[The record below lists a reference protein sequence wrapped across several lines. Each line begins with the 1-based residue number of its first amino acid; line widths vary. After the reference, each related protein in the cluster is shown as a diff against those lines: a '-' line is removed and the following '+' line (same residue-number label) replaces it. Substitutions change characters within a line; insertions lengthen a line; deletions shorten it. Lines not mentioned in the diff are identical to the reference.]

1 MIEINFFNRSRE
13 QIAADSTRQLQRT
26 TEPWQQ
32 EVFQF
37 LGEWYSDAPVIEAHT
52 SGSTGAPKRVLLEKD
67 RMRASARMTGEF
79 LQMKPGDRAL
89 LCLPI
94 RYIAGKMMLVR
105 AATLQLRLYVVKPSS
120 TPLTLVGS
128 SIDLCAMVP
137 NQVFASIEEL
147 EKVHILLI
155 GGGPVNYELESKLK
169 RKGGSIFHTYG
180 MTETL
185 THVAMRRINEPGAS
199 RYFKAL
205 PGVSFRVD
213 ERDCLAIDAPHLIEN
228 ELITNDCVE
237 LSDSKSFVWKGRMDH
252 VIISG
257 GIKIQPEEVERALE
271 PILDHRYFVAG
282 IPDPSL
288 GQKLILVV
296 EGDQRMLGNISQL
309 LSKISLAPYQF
320 PREVYFLPQFEET
333 PTGKVQRTKTVG
345 KLFEK

>member
-1 MIEINFFNRSRE
+1 MIEIDFLSRSAEQMAEEANRQMEKAS
-13 QIAADSTRQLQRT
+13 A
-26 TEPWQQ
+26 PWQQ

-37 LGEWYSDAPVIEAHT
+37 LREWYRDSPHIEAHT
-52 SGSTGAPKRVLLEKD
+52 SGSTGKPKRILLEKE
-67 RMRASARMTGEF
+67 RMRASARMTGKF
-79 LQMKPGDRAL
+79 LQLKPGDRAL
-89 LCLPI
+89 LCLPV

-105 AATLQLRLYVVKPSS
+105 AATLQLQLLVIEPSS
-120 TPLTLVGS
+120 KPLALVEGPV
-128 SIDLCAMVP
+128 DLCAMVP
-137 NQVFASIEEL
+137 NQVFASMEEL
-147 EKVHILLI
+147 EKVQKLLI
-155 GGGPVNYELESKLK
+155 GGGPVNQELESQL
-169 RKGGSIFHTYG
+169 RYKGGHIFHTYG

-237 LSDSKSFVWKGRMDH
+237 LSDSNSFVWKGRMDH

-296 EGDQRMLGNISQL
+296 EGDEAMREDILPL
-309 LSKISLAPYQF
+309 LSEVPLTSYQL